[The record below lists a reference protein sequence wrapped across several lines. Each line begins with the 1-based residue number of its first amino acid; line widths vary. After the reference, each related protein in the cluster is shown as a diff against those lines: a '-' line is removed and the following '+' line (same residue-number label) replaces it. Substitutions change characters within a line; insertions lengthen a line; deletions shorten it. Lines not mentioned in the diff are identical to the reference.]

1 MRTTLVHKRITL
13 INGMTV
19 SVAMS
24 MDLSKLDPMDRAFVF
39 DIIDRVNEYER
50 RNPGQVAD
58 VPEAGR

>member
-1 MRTTLVHKRITL
+1 
-13 INGMTV
+13 
-19 SVAMS
+19 MS

-58 VPEAGR
+58 VPEGGR